1 MTAAKKVLDKI
12 TSYSS
17 VVIFIAMVLM
27 VTYQVIARYFFKS
40 PSSVTEVLTR
50 YCFVWLIIISAT
62 YMFGQREHIN
72 ISVIKDKLPKTP
84 KMIVSIIIELV
95 TICFA
100 GLVMVFIMV
109 ASCISIISAGFQ
121 RILKPLV
128 ILPFAGIAIAMGA
141 GGHEISRSLV
151 QYLKTFFGFCI
162 SGALMVICVKTG
174 VTLCTSLVNFDLSG
188 ASNIYK
194 CVLITV
200 QSAITPIVIAGLV
213 KGTDSMVQRM
223 M

>member
-72 ISVIKDKLPKTP
+72 NGIWWFYNRKN
-84 KMIVSIIIELV
+84 E
-95 TICFA
+95 
-100 GLVMVFIMV
+100 
-109 ASCISIISAGFQ
+109 SCTVRYNSS
-121 RILKPLV
+121 
-128 ILPFAGIAIAMGA
+128 
-141 GGHEISRSLV
+141 
-151 QYLKTFFGFCI
+151 Y
-162 SGALMVICVKTG
+162 
-174 VTLCTSLVNFDLSG
+174 
-188 ASNIYK
+188 SNRCHLFNYSNMW
-194 CVLITV
+194 CDYNLL
-200 QSAITPIVIAGLV
+200 QHL
-213 KGTDSMVQRM
+213 
-223 M
+223 